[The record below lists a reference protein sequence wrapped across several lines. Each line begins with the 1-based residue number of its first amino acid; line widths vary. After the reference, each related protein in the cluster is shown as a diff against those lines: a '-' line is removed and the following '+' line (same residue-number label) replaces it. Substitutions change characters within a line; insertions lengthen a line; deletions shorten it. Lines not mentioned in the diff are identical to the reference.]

1 VLDGVTLEQ
10 QGLPT
15 AVIVTDVFAG
25 TAKAYVEM
33 LGVPDFPY
41 LVCQHP
47 ITSVGP
53 SELDARARTLA
64 PQVRRLL
71 LEGGA

>member
-1 VLDGVTLEQ
+1 MLDGVTLER
-10 QGLPT
+10 QGIPT
-15 AVIVTDVFAG
+15 ATIITDVFVV
-25 TAKAYVEM
+25 TAVAYTRM

-41 LVCQHP
+41 LVGRHP

-53 SELDARARTLA
+53 AERAARARALA

-71 LEGGA
+71 TVR